1 MAEQPFKV
9 RKLNINGSYIL
20 ASDFD
25 PSSVGL
31 YAPVPSLYFQLGT
44 TLIFTK
50 TDIGDTDWIPLANT
64 SISDQLTAIYNAT
77 GEPTGFPQDSN
88 GEVDRTSSTIS
99 FNNSNRTFTI
109 APSST
114 SYYFYYKGIK
124 YTKTTSLTK
133 QIDDLEGTK
142 YIYFDGNGDLAVIN
156 SFNLSFITKYVP
168 VAIVYWDYTNKK
180 AILFGDERHGCT
192 MDSHTHAR
200 IHAESGAVYVSGSAL
215 SGFTIDGNGTSNTH
229 TQFAIASGQ
238 VRDEDILHNLSSKSS
253 TDSIPVLYRLGSN
266 WHSVSNTN
274 QKFHYVGGGRAYWN
288 ENTGG
293 TYSLT
298 EITNNDFVLYHI
310 VSTNDINNPYF
321 SIMGLNRYTTKN
333 NAREGALTEI
343 SQYTGLPFTEFVFI
357 ATIIFQSSNTFS
369 NTGKS
374 IIVSTDTG
382 GTYIDWRFSKT
393 LNPTTANVNIHNSLG
408 GLYGSSPFYHS
419 NQSILTT
426 DSVEFAGIKDTSNFS
441 ITQSTITTTGN
452 LDSIDTS
459 TTSSIRFNVG
469 SATSIYGFANGI
481 NGKIL
486 YIHNAGTVDI
496 TIKNLSSSTGSNS
509 IYTGTGADISLKQN
523 SALSLQYDSSNS
535 KWRIINSAISGVHNE
550 LTSIE
555 GGDSSHRYHS
565 DQQINKADSVQFA
578 GLNINGEY
586 SFPTTDGNASQVIS
600 TNGSGTLSFIDVNN
614 THNNLSGIEGGDSSH
629 RYHSDQQINKADSV
643 TFAGLSIG
651 TAYSLPTSLGTSGQA
666 LVSNGT
672 GLAFGSYSHANLS
685 SIQGGEVGKYYHSDQ
700 EIDKASSVQFAGLTV
715 AGFSYPTVDGSAN
728 TVLTTNGSKVLS
740 FAQVSHANLSNI
752 DGGGGG
758 SYYHSDQ
765 SINTGDNVTFLK
777 VSGNVTVNNTLLLS
791 SFSNYTNTGI
801 LTSANIS
808 SGVSVMRLN
817 PSADTVI
824 HGLGSPEQGKFVNF
838 INVSS
843 FKITIANN
851 SSTETTANNRI
862 LTGAEGNI
870 ILYPNAS
877 VRLIYDGSSLRWR
890 VIGLNKH
897 NNFFDLQGGDGT
909 NYYHSNQ
916 PINTTDDVRFASVNI
931 KGNYTLPTTDGTNG
945 QTIITNGAGVS
956 SFSNYS
962 HDNLGS
968 IDGGNAL
975 LGYYHSD
982 QEINIASSVQ
992 FAGVS
997 IGTAYSLPTSLGSN
1011 GQGLL
1016 SNGTG
1021 LVFGN
1026 VGSILDANIIRYSAT
1041 LNLNATTNIATVT
1054 GSNGTGRYMFWFS
1067 SDPRVRGT
1075 LYVKSTDLANSELEI
1090 SSNSVSSVIDTA
1102 SCLNVY
1108 FSSSNIVFQNKIA
1121 NDTLVIIK
1129 MT

>member
-44 TLIFTK
+44 TTIFTK
-50 TDIGDTDWIPLANT
+50 TDTGDTDWIPLANT

-114 SYYFYYKGIK
+114 SYYFYFKGVK

-142 YIYFDGNGDLAVIN
+142 YIYFDGNGDLAVMN
-156 SFNLSFITKYVP
+156 SFSLSFITKYVP

-215 SGFTIDGNGTSNTH
+215 SDFIIDGNGTSNTH

-238 VRDEDILHNLSSKSS
+238 IRDEDILHNLSSKSS

-333 NAREGALTEI
+333 NAREGALIEI
-343 SQYTGLPFTEFVFI
+343 SQYTDLPFVEFVFI

-374 IIVSTDTG
+374 KIVSTDTG
-382 GTYIDWRFSKT
+382 GTYIDWRFKST

-426 DSVEFAGIKDTSNFS
+426 DSVEFAGIKDTSSFS
-441 ITQSTITTTGN
+441 VTQSTITTTGN

-481 NGKIL
+481 DGKLL
-486 YIHNAGTVDI
+486 YIHNAGTVNI

-509 IYTGTGADISLKQN
+509 IYTGTGADITLKQN

-535 KWRIINSAISGVHNE
+535 KWRIFNSAISGIHNE
-550 LTSIE
+550 LSSIE
-555 GGDSSHRYHS
+555 GGGGSHYYHS
-565 DQQINKADSVQFA
+565 NQAINTTDSVQFY
-578 GLNINGEY
+578 GLSIRGLY
-586 SFPTTDGNASQVIS
+586 SLPTADGSTGQVIS
-600 TNGSGTLSFIDVNN
+600 TNGSGTLSFSDVNN
-614 THNNLSGIEGGDSSH
+614 AHNSLTGIQGGATGSY
-629 RYHSDQQINKADSV
+629 YHSNQAINTTSSV

-651 TAYSLPTSLGTSGQA
+651 TAYSLPTSLGTNGQA

-672 GLAFGSYSHANLS
+672 SLAFGSYSHANLS
-685 SIQGGEVGKYYHSDQ
+685 NLQGGTSGSYYHSNQ
-700 EIDKASSVQFAGLTV
+700 AIDTTSTVQFAGLTV
-715 AGFSYPTVDGSAN
+715 AGFSYPTTDGSAN
-728 TVLTTNGSKVLS
+728 TVLTTNGSKGLS
-740 FAQVSHANLSNI
+740 FAQVSHANLSNLQ
-752 DGGGGG
+752 GGTSG
-758 SYYHSDQ
+758 SYYHSNQAIDTT
-765 SINTGDNVTFLK
+765 SDVTFTK
-777 VSGNVTVNNTLLLS
+777 VSGNVTVNNILLLS
-791 SFSNYTNTGI
+791 SFATYTNTGTV
-801 LTSANIS
+801 TSSTLS

-824 HGLGSPEQGKFVNF
+824 HGLGSPDQGKFVNL

-851 SSTETTANNRI
+851 SSTETTSSNRI
-862 LTGAEGNI
+862 LTGAENNI

-877 VRLIYDGSSLRWR
+877 VRLLYDQSSLKWR

-962 HDNLGS
+962 HANLASIQGGTSGS
-968 IDGGNAL
+968 
-975 LGYYHSD
+975 YYHSNQAID
-982 QEINIASSVQ
+982 TTSTVQ
-992 FAGVS
+992 FAGLS
-997 IGTAYSLPTSLGSN
+997 IGTAYSLPTSLGTN
-1011 GQGLL
+1011 GQSLI
-1016 SNGTG
+1016 SNGTN
-1021 LVFGN
+1021 LVFGTPTS
-1026 VGSILDANIIRYSAT
+1026 VLDANIIRYSAT

-1090 SSNSVSSVIDTA
+1090 SSSSVSSVIDTA